1 MVSVTQNGCFLN
13 VILSTWRFV
22 LWISKTATILT
33 IWSSLYLYLVCFAF
47 FRCDNNVCYQS
58 AGILFPRGFRQ
69 PFKTKL
75 ILVMW
80 IGPLEPITL
89 SSPSSVFTGYD
100 SFLSPAYLLVVQWS
114 IHNLWSETSK
124 DKINHRAPS
133 CSTVILC
140 CFANGFV
147 EQCTLFL
154 ELKVLHSAKSFR
166 WDIWLC
172 FKAEAAPETSSYV
185 LNLDLKKIKKIFY
198 HALSCMYC
206 MLWSVNKLGKL
217 LGRHLLV
224 PRQSINFWELSCSH
238 SLMNTLGKQYGT
250 FAPNDQ

>member
-147 EQCTLFL
+147 EQCTLFWNWRCSTQRR
-154 ELKVLHSAKSFR
+154 VFAG
-166 WDIWLC
+166 
-172 FKAEAAPETSSYV
+172 TSGYAS
-185 LNLDLKKIKKIFY
+185 KQR
-198 HALSCMYC
+198 
-206 MLWSVNKLGKL
+206 L
-217 LGRHLLV
+217 LRRHPV
-224 PRQSINFWELSCSH
+224 TC
-238 SLMNTLGKQYGT
+238 
-250 FAPNDQ
+250 